1 MGYQLRI
8 RNISDD
14 HMKFIKDDSS
24 LLDHYIEG
32 TWPRAKKG
40 FLDRFKKPAPNFD
53 KVPND
58 WPDYDGYEV
67 DSCLEQDN
75 ALYAFLLYK
84 CFHTKT
90 PTSRE
95 YFGPTYLGRPG
106 FSSSSGMD
114 SKQLVQFHAFV
125 SSYDKSCFYNSPED
139 EAKELMDDLVFWT
152 SEQPLDDDDISFMED
167 EMSVV
172 LNLVEKGVASN
183 LGLMWYWG

>member
-1 MGYQLRI
+1 MGFGQFARGGSKKKTG
-8 RNISDD
+8 RNSKSD
-14 HMKFIKDDSS
+14 KSPLF
-24 LLDHYIEG
+24 Y
-32 TWPRAKKG
+32 R
-40 FLDRFKKPAPNFD
+40 
-53 KVPND
+53 
-58 WPDYDGYEV
+58 
-67 DSCLEQDN
+67 
-75 ALYAFLLYK
+75 
-84 CFHTKT
+84 
-90 PTSRE
+90 
-95 YFGPTYLGRPG
+95 TYLGRPG

-139 EAKELMDDLVFWT
+139 EAKALMDDLVFWT